1 MLGGRRGVVDRA
13 CPRGFGALSHCSEAR
28 WHTSRR
34 LAAVGRPGADLEAG
48 KLLKEAG
55 LHAEVVGALL
65 ADLRERVGV
74 S

>member
-1 MLGGRRGVVDRA
+1 M
-13 CPRGFGALSHCSEAR
+13 
-28 WHTSRR
+28 
-34 LAAVGRPGADLEAG
+34 EAG